1 MPIFAF
7 SYGLRRVTLQC
18 PYVST
23 MFSKY
28 KYLIVNLV
36 FSHLVFGVGSQ
47 KGLLADI
54 EWAPYDFHFKF
65 TDTLRFPSDLRTVL
79 IQGISESHGKKTDDG
94 RMNFFLTY
102 TVTNVV
108 AHDHLRCL
116 EIGGKIADRKIV
128 R

>member
-1 MPIFAF
+1 MIVQCQFCIFIR
-7 SYGLRRVTLQC
+7 SPQGDL
-18 PYVST
+18 T
-23 MFSKY
+23 MSLHFYNRFSKY
-28 KYLIVNLV
+28 KYLIVNLLIV

-65 TDTLRFPSDLRTVL
+65 ADTLRFPSDLRTVL
-79 IQGISESHGKKTDDG
+79 IQDVGSYELLTT
-94 RMNFFLTY
+94 LTY

-108 AHDHLRCL
+108 AHDYLRCL
-116 EIGGKIADRKIV
+116 EIGGKIADRKFV